1 MYNMYEILS
10 DNLVRLRK
18 SKNLTQAEFAEII
31 KYSDKSVSKWETGM
45 SIPNIE
51 TLVEIADFYGMTLDD
66 LIKKPVDSLKVEI
79 VEEAKNTSKWTIY
92 FLTLAVVWLIATVL
106 FVWSI
111 LRGQNAFWRAF
122 IWAVPFSC
130 LVSYIYSVL
139 WKKRFIYLSI
149 SLLVWTFIAALYI
162 QFFGNTYLLFVVG
175 IPIQV
180 IIILIRGL
188 RKGSHYNTSLKQS
201 SSIMK
206 RLERRKKRNEINE
219 FNKEKSE

>member
-130 LVSYIYSVL
+130 LVSYIYSIL

-149 SLLVWTFIAALYI
+149 SLLVWTFIASLYI

-188 RKGSHYNTSLKQS
+188 CRP
-201 SSIMK
+201 
-206 RLERRKKRNEINE
+206 
-219 FNKEKSE
+219 

>member
-130 LVSYIYSVL
+130 LVSYIYSIL

-188 RKGSHYNTSLKQS
+188 RKGSLYNTSLKQS

>member
-1 MYNMYEILS
+1 MYEILS

-130 LVSYIYSVL
+130 LVSYIYSIL

-149 SLLVWTFIAALYI
+149 SLLVWTFIASLYI

-188 RKGSHYNTSLKQS
+188 RKGSLYNTSLKQS

>member
-122 IWAVPFSC
+122 IWAVPFFC
-130 LVSYIYSVL
+130 LVSYIYSIL

-188 RKGSHYNTSLKQS
+188 RKGSLYNTSLKQS